1 MKITPLAKVSQDV
14 ITFSVSEIEAI
25 LQAPLLDVPPFA
37 PRSVI
42 LSSQSGEAETMLIR
56 PARREEA
63 PSLLRFI
70 SEKFFGAEDLDQ
82 APDFTDLIGARVYA
96 EVLGWYRA
104 RLKDSYNLLALSG
117 GELIGLA
124 NGRLMNEEININLH
138 TLAFD
143 RDHRI
148 EAALYCA
155 RCQYCFEDLGQDEL
169 WSAFESYDGWKHWGV
184 GMAQPSY
191 PWPDLQHELGGGR
204 VYYLTRKYWEST
216 VRGYLAENYGIR
228 IEREVSPE
236 LMAENESI
244 KFPPPPA
251 PEPVEPETPAPA
263 DPVSPEVGPDL
274 SGV

>member
-1 MKITPLAKVSQDV
+1 MKITPPVKVSRDI

-25 LQAPLLDVPPFA
+25 LQAPLLDVQPFA

-42 LSSQSGEAETMLIR
+42 LSNQSGEARTMLIR
-56 PARREEA
+56 AARREEA
-63 PSLLRFI
+63 PGLLRFI
-70 SEKFFGAEDLDQ
+70 SENFFGAEDLDQ
-82 APDFTDLIGARVYA
+82 VPDFTDLIGARVYA

-104 RLKDSYNLLALSG
+104 RLKDSYNLLSLGG
-117 GELIGLA
+117 GELIGFA

-143 RDHRI
+143 RDDRI
-148 EAALYCA
+148 EAAMYYA

-169 WSAFESYDGWKHWGV
+169 WSTFESYDGWKHWGV

-204 VYYLTRKYWEST
+204 VYYLIRKYWEST
-216 VRGYLAENYGIR
+216 VRDYLAENYGIR
-228 IEREVSPE
+228 VEREVSPE
-236 LMAENESI
+236 LLAENEAT
-244 KFPPPPA
+244 KFPRPPS
-251 PEPVEPETPAPA
+251 PEPVESAFLESA
-263 DPVSPEVGPDL
+263 DPGSPEVWPDL